1 VSVGVGRRTL
11 ATLLTVMIG
20 LGVLGGVA
28 GMALGELGAASSTV
42 EFSRGYHHEGP
53 EEGPGMAP

>member
-1 VSVGVGRRTL
+1 
-11 ATLLTVMIG
+11 MIG